1 MPRFDPNSRF
11 SDCWSSVGNVTFFHR
26 DGVCFWKK
34 KPVCEFTGTPGQMEQ
49 LELHRRA
56 LMAWKTLDHDV
67 QLKWNAYAASAPSHR
82 PPFDSTAHITG
93 HNLFVSAYHGFA
105 QLGEE
110 RVPEPQAF
118 EDFPVFFAEFS
129 SVEAVGES
137 DLILYMH
144 VLLGDTLEPERYRL
158 MTKIQFT
165 SPGRGRQPGYM
176 RSHIASANC
185 LGNDCIVQVPVSDY
199 ASKWELDLNSYQIHM
214 RYLLIDTVTGYR
226 SQCRRIS
233 FLMGLEMRGESS
245 GIL

>member
-1 MPRFDPNSRF
+1 MPRFDPNSHF

-34 KPVCEFTGTPGQMEQ
+34 KPVCGFTGTPGQMEQ

-56 LMAWKTLDHDV
+56 SMARKTSDHDA

-137 DLILYMH
+137 DLILNMH
-144 VLLGDTLEPERYRL
+144 VVLGDTLEPERYRL
-158 MTKIQFT
+158 MTKIQFP
-165 SPGRGRQPGYM
+165 SPGRGRQPGLM
-176 RSHIASANC
+176 RSHIASENC
-185 LGNDCIVQVPVSDY
+185 TGDDCIVRVPVPDY
-199 ASKWELDLNSYQIHM
+199 VRKWGLDLSSYQVHM
-214 RYLLIDTVTGYR
+214 RLLLVDTKTGYR
-226 SQCRRIS
+226 SQDMNTS
-233 FLMGLEMRGESS
+233 F
-245 GIL
+245 GIEL